1 MPRSAPTRTGSMPS
15 PASRRAWARAN
26 AGIKWP
32 PVPPPARRIFIVC
45 MISDCGL
52 RIADYPG
59 LVRSAMTDAS
69 REARSLQS
77 AIRNPQSAIASPPQS
92 AISCS
97 RTPPATPNAD
107 QHSGR
112 HQCDEE
118 ARPPIGDEGQ
128 RDAGRGQ
135 EREAYSHV
143 ERGGD
148 ADQPREPDRQQLAER
163 LARRPRDAE
172 PEPNER
178 AEQDEDPEDA
188 QEAPLLT
195 DGREDEIGVGV
206 REVAELLL
214 SLSQPHAEQP
224 PGADPDE
231 RLVDLPRR
239 LGRRA
244 ARIQERDHASEPVLR
259 ARDGAEE
266 HRRGRQPEREE
277 VPDTRAGGEQHDA
290 REQGHEQRHREVRL
304 EKDQG
309 DHGRQHD
316 DERQQ
321 PVLKGPDALALLGG
335 EHRGPEDDPEL
346 GELGWLHRD
355 ESEVDPATRAV
366 DGRSEGVREGE
377 EGEQQQHGDHAEHRP
392 GGAPPAAVVRARE
405 ERGDDAAHRRAERL
419 LQSEAR
425 ADLPARDR
433 KQARGPVHRRE
444 AEHHEDRGHEYEETR
459 LPADVSHVES
469 RLAALITLPPP
480 VFETSSPVPHSS

>member
-26 AGIKWP
+26 AGIRWP
-32 PVPPPARRIFIVC
+32 PVPPPARRTFTAPLRYTL
-45 MISDCGL
+45 CG
-52 RIADYPG
+52 
-59 LVRSAMTDAS
+59 VQSAECGM
-69 REARSLQS
+69 EARASYRGSTFHFHS
-77 AIRNPQSAIASPPQS
+77 AL
-92 AISCS
+92 
-97 RTPPATPNAD
+97 RTPNSALSSSHAPPPTPDAN

-118 ARPPIGDEGQ
+118 PRPPIGDEGQ

-135 EREAYSHV
+135 EREAYTHV

-239 LGRRA
+239 IGPRA
-244 ARIQERDHASEPVLR
+244 ARIQERDHASEPVW
-259 ARDGAEE
+259 
-266 HRRGRQPEREE
+266 
-277 VPDTRAGGEQHDA
+277 RAGD
-290 REQGHEQRHREVRL
+290 
-304 EKDQG
+304 G
-309 DHGRQHD
+309 D
-316 DERQQ
+316 
-321 PVLKGPDALALLGG
+321 
-335 EHRGPEDDPEL
+335 
-346 GELGWLHRD
+346 
-355 ESEVDPATRAV
+355 
-366 DGRSEGVREGE
+366 
-377 EGEQQQHGDHAEHRP
+377 
-392 GGAPPAAVVRARE
+392 E
-405 ERGDDAAHRRAERL
+405 ER
-419 LQSEAR
+419 
-425 ADLPARDR
+425 
-433 KQARGPVHRRE
+433 
-444 AEHHEDRGHEYEETR
+444 
-459 LPADVSHVES
+459 
-469 RLAALITLPPP
+469 
-480 VFETSSPVPHSS
+480 